1 MDADAL
7 FAIPGVFS
15 RPLSRLLP
23 ALVRQPQGVA
33 WRLLGDSI
41 AADSKHLAQFL
52 HARAQGHHRWVPDVP
67 TLNIC
72 IVSSASP
79 RSRSGNRITALRWAR
94 ILRELG
100 HRVRIEPQYRG
111 GNCDLMIALHARR
124 SGPSI
129 RLFRR
134 AFPKHPLI
142 LALTGTDLYRDIHVN
157 SRARSSLKL
166 ATALVTLQP
175 LGLRQLPAAFR
186 SKAVSI
192 YQSARSPP
200 RRPSRQK
207 GYFKVCVIGHL
218 RPVKDPFR
226 AALAARLLP
235 ESSRIGIDHYG
246 KALSREMATR
256 ARREAARNSRYR
268 WIGQVPHGRILA
280 ALNGCQLVVLTSR
293 MEGGANVIA
302 EALACG
308 VPVISTRI
316 EGSVGLLGAR
326 HPGYFRVGDTR
337 GLAKLLWRV
346 ETDSRFRARLSSGCR
361 RRAYLIRPERER
373 RAWKALLRRL
383 R

>member
-1 MDADAL
+1 
-7 FAIPGVFS
+7 
-15 RPLSRLLP
+15 
-23 ALVRQPQGVA
+23 
-33 WRLLGDSI
+33 
-41 AADSKHLAQFL
+41 
-52 HARAQGHHRWVPDVP
+52 VP

-79 RSRSGNRITALRWAR
+79 RSKSGNRMTALRWAR
-94 ILRELG
+94 ILREIG

-134 AFPKHPLI
+134 AFPKRPLI
-142 LALTGTDLYRDIHVN
+142 LALTGTDLYRDIQVN
-157 SRARSSLKL
+157 SRARASLKL

-175 LGLRQLPAAFR
+175 LGLRRLPPAFR

-192 YQSARSPP
+192 FQSAPAPLRPRSG
-200 RRPSRQK
+200 RR
-207 GYFKVCVIGHL
+207 GHFKVCVIGHL

-235 ESSRIGIDHYG
+235 ESSRIRIDHYG
-246 KALSREMATR
+246 KALSRGMATR

-268 WIGQVPHGRILA
+268 WMGEVAHGRILG
-280 ALNGCQLVVLTSR
+280 ALQGCRLVVLTSR

-326 HPGYFRVGDTR
+326 YPGYFKVGDTR
-337 GLAKLLWRV
+337 ALAKLLWRV

-361 RRAYLIRPERER
+361 RRAHLIRPERER
-373 RAWKALLRRL
+373 RAWKALVRRFKGTVAWKL
-383 R
+383 K